1 MTKRAKIVAK
11 LQQIQ
16 VGIYNAVLSV
26 PVRIKIT
33 GIIVLTVLILGFS
46 LSYWVT
52 TSLSDWLSYLLTDVR
67 VEAAMRAG
75 GRSVILVTILAAAG
89 SFVLASLLT
98 FILIRPLLDLRD
110 MALKVAEG
118 QLDTRA
124 TVWSKDEIGEV
135 AIAINKMTDHLVT
148 TQDHLEKT
156 NRYLRAIN
164 QVMLAAERENEV
176 HDVLYAILES
186 VIEVMNLEMGWVY
199 LRDPER
205 DLFHLASWHKI
216 PLELQSHLMHE
227 QLGADCDCQKA
238 LINGTLG
245 EQTQVFPCSR
255 LLCCTHLHLPDCHI
269 TIPIEARDEKLGIIN
284 LLCAQSYALNEED
297 LDLLAAIGSQV
308 SEIVANAWLRMK
320 LAEKEEARQA
330 LLESLVVA
338 QEDERG
344 RLARELHD
352 GAGQM
357 LTNLLVRIKAL
368 EKRTES
374 SDMQQGLET
383 LLDITSE
390 TIDQVRDLSYRLRP
404 AALEEFGLSVA
415 LQILVDDMVD
425 GLPIEAACNF
435 DLEETALPAS
445 IEVTLYRIAQEG
457 LTNILRHA
465 NASHI
470 DVELVWENH
479 GVKMCI
485 EDDGCGFAPH
495 YLAATPGVRH
505 LGLISM
511 RERAAMVG
519 GSLELFSAPG
529 KGTTLLVH
537 VPVFEAVDQ

>member
-1 MTKRAKIVAK
+1 
-11 LQQIQ
+11 
-16 VGIYNAVLSV
+16 
-26 PVRIKIT
+26 
-33 GIIVLTVLILGFS
+33 
-46 LSYWVT
+46 
-52 TSLSDWLSYLLTDVR
+52 
-67 VEAAMRAG
+67 
-75 GRSVILVTILAAAG
+75 
-89 SFVLASLLT
+89 
-98 FILIRPLLDLRD
+98 
-110 MALKVAEG
+110 
-118 QLDTRA
+118 
-124 TVWSKDEIGEV
+124 
-135 AIAINKMTDHLVT
+135 
-148 TQDHLEKT
+148 
-156 NRYLRAIN
+156 
-164 QVMLAAERENEV
+164 
-176 HDVLYAILES
+176 
-186 VIEVMNLEMGWVY
+186 
-199 LRDPER
+199 
-205 DLFHLASWHKI
+205 
-216 PLELQSHLMHE
+216 
-227 QLGADCDCQKA
+227 
-238 LINGTLG
+238 
-245 EQTQVFPCSR
+245 
-255 LLCCTHLHLPDCHI
+255 LCCTHLHLPDCHI

-284 LLCAQSYALNEED
+284 LLCTQSYALNEED